1 MNQNRLYFLLIVL
14 FFISITM
21 DAQTGKPQYVIRTE
35 QGGEFLGEITIELFP
50 LIAPLHS
57 ANFDSLVNIQ
67 FYDTTAFHR
76 VIPDFV
82 IQGGDPNSRHGDPDT
97 WGEGDSTQVTIP
109 AEFSGVSHQRGII
122 GAARDVDIN
131 SANSQFYINMA
142 DNSSLDWNYTAYGR
156 VLEGMDIADSIVNV
170 PRDLSTD
177 RPDDK
182 IEMFI
187 TKGGFTNEIP
197 AIPILTFPEEE
208 TSGLL
213 VNDSLKWETVEDAA
227 MYRLQ
232 ISESENFDSLF
243 IEAEV
248 GMNYYRI
255 TDLQLGNVH
264 YFWRVRANNGGN
276 ISEYSEVKSFYS
288 SIEAAI
294 LLYPET
300 GADSVS
306 ITPEFSWIPVEGATA
321 YRLQISR
328 SPIFPAK
335 YIVYDVDTI
344 TTTTHVSSSL
354 EDGKSHYWRVY
365 SLTDEYQGP
374 KSEFRRFVTASVV
387 SVSNDQDIP
396 TTYALGQNYPNPFN
410 PSTTIKY
417 QIPTHS
423 GQVVGSGFSLR
434 NVTLKVYDILGHEV
448 TTLVNKQQQLGNY
461 EIHFDASGLTSGI

>member
-1 MNQNRLYFLLIVL
+1 MNQNRLYFLLIAL

-21 DAQTGKPQYVIRTE
+21 NAQTGKPQYVIRTE
-35 QGGEFLGEITIELFP
+35 QGGEFLGDITIELFP

-131 SANSQFYINMA
+131 SASSQFYINMA
-142 DNSSLDWNYTAYGR
+142 DNSFLDWDYTAYGR
-156 VLEGMDIADSIVNV
+156 VLEGMDIADSIVNA
-170 PRDLSTD
+170 PRDLTTD

-197 AIPILTFPEEE
+197 AIPILTFPEEG
-208 TSGLL
+208 TGGLL
-213 VNDSLKWETVEDAA
+213 VNDSVKWEPVEDAA

-255 TDLQLGNVH
+255 TDLQLGNVL
-264 YFWRVRANNGGN
+264 YYWRVRANNGGN

-294 LLYPET
+294 LLSPEM
-300 GADSVS
+300 GDDSVS
-306 ITPEFSWIPVEGATA
+306 ITPEFSWMPVDGATG

-328 SPIFPAK
+328 APNFADR

-344 TTTTHVSSSL
+344 TTTTHVSSPL

-396 TTYALGQNYPNPFN
+396 TSYALGQNYPNPFN
-410 PSTTIKY
+410 PSTTISFS
-417 QIPTHS
+417 IPNNS
-423 GQVVGSGFSLR
+423 KVNISIYNLRGQKIKDLSPSLC
-434 NVTLKVYDILGHEV
+434 HPE
-448 TTLVNKQQQLGNY
+448 
-461 EIHFDASGLTSGI
+461 